1 MTTTEQPEQPDPA
14 LEPIETPAVASEPR
28 SNRLLYGLSAGHGV
42 KHFGQGAV
50 LLLIPEV
57 KSTLALSDVAIGAM
71 FGARDAASGLAN
83 VPAGLLTDMYR
94 HRVPLLLMISMTF
107 VGAGYL
113 MIGLSSW
120 YWLTLVAL
128 MVIGAGTSLW
138 HAPAFSELAVRYPER
153 RGFAM
158 AAHSTGAQ
166 IGNTTAPVGIG
177 LLLGGISYFGVEWA
191 GLGWRTVAFLLV
203 IPAFVTVF
211 VILTRFKGGSPADSS
226 TVSLRNYLAASRRLL
241 SNPAVLA
248 QALLHALR
256 GASHNSIQL
265 FLVIYMSEELAYSDL
280 AIGFHVSLLT
290 LAGIGSTPILGMLSD
305 RLGRRTVSTASM
317 AAIALFVLG
326 FLWADDGWML
336 TVDVILLGVFLFSIM
351 PVIVAAAMDATDVGS
366 EGTSVAALFA
376 GGALIGAGAPVIAG
390 VINTEWNFDGV
401 VIFVAILAALGA
413 VISLVA
419 PRGRPTTA

>member
-1 MTTTEQPEQPDPA
+1 MTTTEPPA
-14 LEPIETPAVASEPR
+14 ELETTEAPAPR
-28 SNRLLYGLSAGHGV
+28 SNRLLYGISAGHGV

-57 KSTLALSDVAIGAM
+57 KSTLAISDVAIGAM

-166 IGNTTAPVGIG
+166 IGNTTAPIGIG

-191 GLGWRTVAFLLV
+191 GLGWRTVALLLV

-211 VILTRFKGGSPADSS
+211 VILTRFKGGSPQDSDS
-226 TVSLRNYLAASRRLL
+226 VSLREYLTASGRLL
-241 SNPAVLA
+241 RNPAVLA

-265 FLVIYMSEELAYSDL
+265 FLVIYMAEELDYSDF

-290 LAGIGSTPILGMLSD
+290 LAGIGSTPVLGMLSD
-305 RLGRRTVSTASM
+305 RFGRRAVSTASM

-336 TVDVILLGVFLFSIM
+336 TVDVIFLGVFLFSIM

-376 GGALIGAGAPVIAG
+376 GGALIGAIAPVVAG
-390 VINTEWNFDGV
+390 AINTSWNFDGV
-401 VIFVAILAALGA
+401 VIFVATLAALGA
-413 VISLVA
+413 LISFVA
-419 PRGRPTTA
+419 PRGRPTPA